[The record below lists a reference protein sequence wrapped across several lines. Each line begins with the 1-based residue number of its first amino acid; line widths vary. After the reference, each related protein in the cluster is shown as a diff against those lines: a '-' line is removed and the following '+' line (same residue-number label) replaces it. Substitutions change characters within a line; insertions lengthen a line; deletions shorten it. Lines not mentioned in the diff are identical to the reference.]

1 MKSWKY
7 FEQCSD
13 RSLQPNFVETDREG
27 LELLVATQVAEIL
40 SQFGII
46 DQVDI
51 DASANPH
58 VDESRTYYALG
69 VAPMDLA
76 DDSTFEI
83 GQFPYTSDLGSGI
96 SFESTP
102 GAHCVAVLNDNCGD
116 ALNITVWDPAVPV
129 LKRIHLPNG
138 DSLPFDMLHEL
149 HETIQIYRTLLPEL
163 DEQVL
168 NEDPTAKDGRP
179 HTTKHF
185 PLPATDPE
193 FAAIVSQ
200 L

>member
-51 DASANPH
+51 DASANPD

-96 SFESTP
+96 SFE
-102 GAHCVAVLNDNCGD
+102 
-116 ALNITVWDPAVPV
+116 
-129 LKRIHLPNG
+129 
-138 DSLPFDMLHEL
+138 SLPFDMLHEL